1 MMAEMFKLSKVG
13 GRIDVE
19 MERVEVKRY
28 GCFYGKAL

>member
-13 GRIDVE
+13 GRINVE

-28 GCFYGKAL
+28 GCFYVKAV